1 MSSKATN
8 GRLFWEWVE
17 TAWAMIPNADRVRAG
32 ILSGETV
39 DVEQALLPT
48 IAALALLAEGL
59 TVDGLRVFCSEFDR
73 HMYLL
78 DREEL
83 AKHMEYGDDG
93 FMDARATII
102 LLGEA
107 HYRAVTEDFR
117 VARKCVGVEKAAL
130 RRNDGVGEAVRR
142 HAPVSAV
149 RVLPR
154 GTGEQPGRLAQGC
167 ASARSATRA
176 SPPTTDDLAKQL
188 GVGRRGLRVAAK
200 DGVTVT
206 LPNLAPDELSAVLFG
221 VARKLSPKGG

>member
-1 MSSKATN
+1 VTSKATN

-83 AKHMEYGDDG
+83 AKHIEYGDDG

-117 VARKCVGVEKAAL
+117 RARKQVGVEKAL
-130 RRNDGVGEAVRR
+130 YVGMKAWEKRFGTL
-142 HAPVSAV
+142 SY
-149 RVLPR
+149 PR
-154 GTGEQPGRLAQGC
+154 FEY
-167 ASARSATRA
+167 S
-176 SPPTTDDLAKQL
+176 PTTASNPDGWPKVRERQERDARVAAAADDVAKQL

-200 DGVTVT
+200 DGVSIK
-206 LPNLAPDELSAVLFG
+206 LPNLPPEELAAVFRR
-221 VARKLSPKGG
+221 VAGKLSPKGG